1 MSIKHLTLSALL
13 SFLFLNLFAQQT
25 ANNYIRPNDANFT
38 YGSNMGFY
46 NNGWLDPGLAN
57 ILKNA
62 GGNTLRAALPE
73 KFLREWG
80 YTVRLNTFK
89 DYVEKYGMREITVFV
104 EGPSETVRDRTK
116 FSGCTSE
123 SKVFANLYEPIWK
136 SDGIVN
142 TNNHYANYIY
152 QTVKTYGQYVRYWE
166 VWNEPDY
173 TYNDPNQWF
182 TRNPY
187 PCEMPNLN
195 APITHY
201 IRMLRITYEI
211 IKKLDPNDYVT
222 TGGIGYPSFLDAVLR
237 NTDNPDGGS
246 VTAAYP
252 NKGGAYFDVL
262 SYHFY
267 PIYSLRSWDNS
278 ISNFKY
284 SRYSDQAVQATL
296 NGKKRFEEVL
306 IKHGY
311 GSTYPTKP
319 YIITESN
326 VSRKTFDWRYGS
338 DEMQKNYVMKMAI
351 MAQKNNIHQ
360 IDFFALGEGG
370 DYATTTEYNL
380 MGFYENLHRDRPG
393 SEKLTASG
401 KGYKILGQ
409 LLSTYTFNTQL
420 TNSLAMPETVEGG
433 TFKNNAGEIMYVLW
447 AKTKTDQSES
457 ASANYKFPSSLNLGN
472 LKRYD
477 WDYSITNK
485 VLSNSAND
493 VLLNGSPSFFVADGT
508 LPPINITITAPSN
521 LTTALSTSSK
531 EVELKWLDNALNEEA
546 YEIYKSE
553 NGGEYRL
560 IATVGTGSTTYLDP
574 SVLENATLK
583 YKVRAKSGLIFSL
596 FSNETSLVTPA
607 APSPPASASAYKIY
621 INFAPS
627 ANASGIWNNAT
638 KPKNGLVFSNF
649 KNDKLENTTVG
660 LTVTS
665 GWDSWWNAANNN
677 GLWSDALYPASVTN
691 TTWSVNNGSQSF
703 KLTGLSTAN
712 TYSLSFFSSLK
723 LSNID
728 GTSKFTVNGQ
738 TVSINAYNN
747 ADKLITIN
755 NLKANAQ
762 GELSVVVSNANN
774 GNAVLNALILNAIA
788 TGEIISPPPP
798 VETVKTQVKINFNGN
813 TWNAASSDWNNLSA
827 SPTANFTLSNLK
839 DDKLQSTPLKITL
852 VNAWSAHN
860 DFGFTT
866 GNNTGIYP
874 DNVVKTFYY
883 DNGTSAKQIKISGLE
898 TNKKYNF
905 IFFASW
911 KNPWSKAISTYT
923 IGNKTVALD
932 PANNQTEVVRIDEI
946 SGDTNGEAIITI
958 QKQAGSSYSF
968 INSLIIES
976 YAFDGTTVSNALI
989 NNEALMVNQ
998 PIEEPPI
1005 VPYPNP
1011 FTDRVF
1017 INLNQYA
1024 ASKSEIKL
1032 DLLDLGGRVLKTQH
1046 IITDGISSAIEINFQ
1061 EMGLV
1066 NGMYLIR
1073 LSGKDIKSQTFK
1085 IIKN

>member
-1 MSIKHLTLSALL
+1 MSLKKLTLSLLL
-13 SFLFLNLFAQQT
+13 SFLFFNITAQQT
-25 ANNYIRPNDANFT
+25 ANNSIRSNSANFT
-38 YGSNMGFY
+38 YGSNMGY
-46 NNGWLDPGLAN
+46 YGNSWSDPGLAN

-62 GGNTLRAALPE
+62 GGNTLRATLPE

-89 DYVEKYGMREITVFV
+89 DYMEKYNMKEITVFV
-104 EGPSETVRDRTK
+104 EGPSETVRDKTK
-116 FSGCTSE
+116 FAGCTSE

-136 SDGIVN
+136 TDGSVN

-152 QTVKTYGQYVRYWE
+152 QTVKIYGPYVRYWE

-201 IRMLRITYEI
+201 IRMLRITYEV
-211 IKKLDPNDYVT
+211 IKKLDPDDYVT

-246 VTAAYP
+246 VTSAYP

-284 SRYSDQAVQATL
+284 SRYSDQAVEATL
-296 NGKKRFEEVL
+296 SGKKRFEEVL

-311 GSTYPTKP
+311 GSTYPAKP
-319 YIITESN
+319 YILTESN

-370 DYATTTEYNL
+370 EYATASEYNL
-380 MGFYENLHRDRPG
+380 MGFYESLHRDKPG
-393 SEKLTASG
+393 TEKLTTSG
-401 KGYKILGQ
+401 KGYKTLGQ
-409 LLSTYTFNTQL
+409 LLSTFTYNAQL
-420 TNSLAMPETVEGG
+420 TNQLAMPATVEGG
-433 TFKNNAGEIMYVLW
+433 AFKNNTGEIMYVLW

-457 ASANYKFPSSLNLGN
+457 ASVTYNFPSLLNLN
-472 LKRYD
+472 TLKRYN
-477 WDYSITNK
+477 WDYSITNN
-485 VLSNSAND
+485 VLSNNSTG
-493 VLLNGSPSFFVADGT
+493 VLLNGSPSFFVADGIV
-508 LPPINITITAPSN
+508 PPIELTLTAPSN
-521 LTTALSTSSK
+521 LTSVLSETSDK
-531 EVELKWLDNALNEEA
+531 AELKWLDNALNEEA
-546 YEIYKSE
+546 YEVYKSE
-553 NGGEYRL
+553 NNGEFKL
-560 IATVGTGSTTYLDP
+560 IATLGANTNIYSDA
-574 SVLENATLK
+574 SISENTTLK
-583 YKVRAKSGLIFSL
+583 YKVRAKNGTIFSL
-596 FSNETSLVTPA
+596 FSNESSLIIPATP
-607 APSPPASASAYKIY
+607 PPANASSYKIY

-665 GWDSWWNAANNN
+665 GWDVWWNSANNN
-677 GLWSDALYPASVTN
+677 GLWSDALYPAAVTN
-691 TTWSVNNGSQSF
+691 TTWSVNSGSQNF
-703 KLTGLSTAN
+703 KLTGLSTSN

-747 ADKLITIN
+747 TDKLVIIN
-755 NLKANAQ
+755 NLKPNAQ
-762 GELSVVVSNANN
+762 GELAVSVSNANN
-774 GNAVLNALILNAIA
+774 GNAVINALIIDAVA
-788 TGEIISPPPP
+788 SEVTPPPP
-798 VETVKTQVKINFNGN
+798 VETLKTQVKINFNGN

-827 SPTANFTLSNLK
+827 FPASNLSLTNLK
-839 DDKLQSTPLKITL
+839 DDKLQSTTLKLTL
-852 VNAWSAHN
+852 VNAWSAVN
-860 DFGFTT
+860 DFGFST
-866 GNNTGIYP
+866 GNNAGIYP

-883 DNGTSAKQIKISGLE
+883 DNGSTAKQIKISGLE
-898 TNKKYNF
+898 SNKKYNF

-911 KNPWSKAISTYT
+911 KNPWSKAVSTYT
-923 IGNKTVALD
+923 IGNKTVELD
-932 PANNQTEVVRIDEI
+932 PANNETKVVRIDDI
-946 SGDTNGEAIITI
+946 SGHTNGEVLITI

-968 INSLIIES
+968 LNSLIIES
-976 YAFDGTTVSNALI
+976 YTFSGTTVSNAVTDNETLI
-989 NNEALMVNQ
+989 VNQ
-998 PIEEPPI
+998 PLEETQI
-1005 VPYPNP
+1005 IPYPNP
-1011 FTDRVF
+1011 FTDRVY

-1024 ASKSEIKL
+1024 ENKSVIKL
-1032 DLLDLGGRVLKTQH
+1032 DLLDLGGRILKSQE
-1046 IITDGISSAIEINFQ
+1046 IITDGISTAIEINFQ
-1061 EMGLV
+1061 DLGLI
-1066 NGMYLIR
+1066 NGIYLIR
-1073 LSGKDIKSQTFK
+1073 LSGENVKSQTFK
-1085 IIKN
+1085 IVKN